1 MGINYP
7 RHGEKEKANMAI
19 IDFEMIVEDAK
30 RVERAAAASGQ
41 TLSECIAA
49 ALSEVAAKPEVV
61 NG

>member
-1 MGINYP
+1 
-7 RHGEKEKANMAI
+7 MAI

-41 TLSECIAA
+41 TLSEFIAE
-49 ALSEVAAKPEVV
+49 ALSEVAARSEVV